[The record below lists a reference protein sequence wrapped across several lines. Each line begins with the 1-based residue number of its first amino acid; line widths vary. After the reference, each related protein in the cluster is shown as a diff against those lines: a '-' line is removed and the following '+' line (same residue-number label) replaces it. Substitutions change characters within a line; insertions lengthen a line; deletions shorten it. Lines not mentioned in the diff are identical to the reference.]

1 MAMMVSIM
9 VTMVRN
15 EDGDDGDR
23 DHGGCGDSVGDNGE
37 DDGDGGGR
45 NLVILVCLF
54 KSNKSKFLLQIF
66 RFCFYCGTGS
76 DWSILNYGNH
86 PSEETSEHSPSPSW
100 ST

>member
-9 VTMVRN
+9 LTMVRN

-45 NLVILVCLF
+45 NDIGLF
-54 KSNKSKFLLQIF
+54 VQKQ
-66 RFCFYCGTGS
+66 
-76 DWSILNYGNH
+76 
-86 PSEETSEHSPSPSW
+86 
-100 ST
+100 

>member
-1 MAMMVSIM
+1 MKMKNMM
-9 VTMVRN
+9 TLVRN
-15 EDGDDGDR
+15 EDGDDGDQ
-23 DHGGCGDSVGDNGE
+23 DHGDSIGDNGK
-37 DDGDGGGR
+37 DDGDGGR
-45 NLVILVCLF
+45 NLVILDCLF

-86 PSEETSEHSPSPSW
+86 PSEETSEHPPSPSW